1 MMIFFIQLVQQPPNS
16 PDMNVLDLGFFSS
29 ILALQYHKAAYNVPK
44 LLSVVNNAFDNLSSQ
59 CLRFVFITLQA
70 CMIETSDGHRASYPE
85 PKPFA
90 TSSEPGNRETTGKKL
105 PEPDL
110 RTAGRNRN
118 RSR

>member
-70 CMIETSDGHRASYPE
+70 CMIETMKRQGAIDYHIPHMNKTKA
-85 PKPFA
+85 A
-90 TSSEPGNRETTGKKL
+90 REGIL
-105 PEPDL
+105 PDYL
-110 RTAGRNRN
+110 
-118 RSR
+118 SVDK